1 MGGIKSKI
9 FSDWSL
15 ENPDLETD
23 LTADEKSKMMITNEK
38 LNLNDFEYYVIDQ
51 DDQGVNQNQTL
62 NEQTHSTKFMES
74 GTVKVQVKNIG
85 LTKGKEVVQ
94 LYYKDLV
101 ASITPS
107 VKKLMGFSKIEL
119 ASFYNYKR

>member
-74 GTVKVQVKNIG
+74 GTVKVQVK
-85 LTKGKEVVQ
+85 
-94 LYYKDLV
+94 
-101 ASITPS
+101 
-107 VKKLMGFSKIEL
+107 KIRKYTL
-119 ASFYNYKR
+119 KRTTF